1 MKGKKDQPEE
11 YTGDILQNQFTAY
24 VEKALKNNRISYY
37 RKQQA
42 KQRNLLLYASEEEIP
57 LHIHETAS
65 DHDSDISDIHNQVL
79 LGALHL
85 LSENDLTIIR
95 LRVIYGHPYKK
106 ISGILGITPE
116 AAESRYRRA
125 IARLRKRLEGLK

>member
-1 MKGKKDQPEE
+1 MKGIKDKPEE

-24 VEKALKNNRISYY
+24 VEKALKNNRISYH

-42 KQRNLLLYASEEEIP
+42 KQNDLLLYASEEDIP
-57 LHIHETAS
+57 VHIQEAVS
-65 DHDSDISDIHNQVL
+65 DHDSDISEIHNQVL

-85 LSENDLTIIR
+85 LSEKDLTIIR
-95 LRVIYGHPYKK
+95 LRVIYGYPYKT
-106 ISGILGITPE
+106 ISDILGITTE

-125 IARLRKRLEGLK
+125 IARLRERLEGLR